1 MAHIKD
7 AVVWWN
13 EKGRFSGAKAP
24 EVRAFMFDSAFMLD
38 SNNYYLE
45 LYSINRSQ
53 GAHLGTYLP
62 PATT

>member
-13 EKGRFSGAKAP
+13 EKGRFYGAKAP
-24 EVRAFMFDSAFMLD
+24 EVRAFMLD

-45 LYSINRSQ
+45 LLVSNIN
-53 GAHLGTYLP
+53 ALNFVAF
-62 PATT
+62 AT

>member
-13 EKGRFSGAKAP
+13 EKGRFYGAKAP
-24 EVRAFMFDSAFMLD
+24 EVRAFMLD

-53 GAHLGTYLP
+53 CK
-62 PATT
+62 

>member
-13 EKGRFSGAKAP
+13 EKGRFYGAKAP
-24 EVRAFMFDSAFMLD
+24 EVRAFMLD

-53 GAHLGTYLP
+53 DAHLGTY
-62 PATT
+62 

>member
-24 EVRAFMFDSAFMLD
+24 SE
-38 SNNYYLE
+38 
-45 LYSINRSQ
+45 SIYV
-53 GAHLGTYLP
+53 GF
-62 PATT
+62 

>member
-13 EKGRFSGAKAP
+13 EKGRFYGAKAP
-24 EVRAFMFDSAFMLD
+24 EVRAFMLD

-45 LYSINRSQ
+45 LYSINRPQ